1 MKRKLLDDYERNQL
15 LVNERKILKAL
26 KVYLPKDLWKLW
38 NLYLAGKGYLEIK
51 KKLHLKRRED
61 VTYSLIRLGQFLA
74 FFKIEVLG
82 YDVKI
87 LLEELNKWRCRDG

>member
-1 MKRKLLDDYERNQL
+1 M
-15 LVNERKILKAL
+15 
-26 KVYLPKDLWKLW
+26 
-38 NLYLAGKGYLEIK
+38 EIT
-51 KKLHLKRRED
+51 KKLHVKRRED